1 MLTETNDMKML
12 ELVER
17 LVLKVEEISHH
28 LSLYSEVIKKNLEE
42 EEKADKRL
50 KAKTDKGF
58 IK

>member
-1 MLTETNDMKML
+1 MLTETNDLKML

-17 LVLKVEEISHH
+17 LVLKVEEIGHH
-28 LSLYSEVIKKNLEE
+28 MNLYSEILKKNLEE

-58 IK
+58 V

>member
-17 LVLKVEEISHH
+17 LVLKVEEIS
-28 LSLYSEVIKKNLEE
+28 LNLNLYSEILKKNLEE

-50 KAKTDKGF
+50 KAKIDKGF
-58 IK
+58 V